1 MYYRKYIFVLNL
13 KISYGEQ
20 FETSPT
26 DKAKMSTDQ
35 KLEQRP
41 DPQTKKFRIS
51 LFNSQRTFIR
61 FSYFKI
67 LPTHQPSTT
76 QTTLDTPT
84 LKFHPGLMD
93 FAFIAA
99 AGDSKVIKNVINHK
113 VEPFSSHLSWVL
125 RGGSWTLGSS
135 PRIGFFESKFVQ
147 MQKFLKKKLKNS
159 AASTCIS
166 SKLWIFFANKLVL
179 LNPTFP

>member
-1 MYYRKYIFVLNL
+1 MIELSCYLINGNWHMYRTTRRCNL
-13 KISYGEQ
+13 TWGWPEWGKLASYEQ
-20 FETSPT
+20 FCWKTGLYGYNVLQE
-26 DKAKMSTDQ
+26 KHICIEFKNFLRSTIRNFPYRQ
-35 KLEQRP
+35 SENVNRP
-41 DPQTKKFRIS
+41 KTGTTTGSTNKKFRIS

-113 VEPFSSHLSWVL
+113 VEPFSSHLS
-125 RGGSWTLGSS
+125 
-135 PRIGFFESKFVQ
+135 
-147 MQKFLKKKLKNS
+147 
-159 AASTCIS
+159 
-166 SKLWIFFANKLVL
+166 
-179 LNPTFP
+179 